1 MKYLISIFIYVTIFF
16 LLNGCQNTQHPTKIS
31 DPFQKENTSQKI
43 EDISHWI
50 NTAPLTLNSL
60 KGKVVLIDFWTYTCI
75 NCIRTLNYLKDWH
88 SKYNDSGLVI
98 IGIHTPE
105 FEFEKNINNVE
116 TFVVENQIE
125 YAVGLDNEYS
135 TWRSFNNIY
144 WPAKYLIDQTGE
156 IKYQH
161 FGEGNYNQTEKKIR
175 ELLSITEKN
184 ISNIPLGNYPANA
197 VDHRAFSNHYLKSL
211 TRELYAGYVRNY
223 SLSNQG
229 RTPPYI
235 SNTEYYSQKDT
246 VINFKDPGNHLNQ
259 FMYIHGDW
267 LNEPQ
272 NITKANNSQSA
283 DDSYIAVPFFARS
296 VNMVSK
302 PLSNK
307 EAVVIEIM
315 LNNKYLTKSEAG
327 KDIKFSD
334 NGVSYLVVDKP
345 NLYNI
350 ISLPE
355 IKSGELKITSLEKFS
370 VFAFTFG
377 AYINT
382 EIN

>member
-1 MKYLISIFIYVTIFF
+1 
-16 LLNGCQNTQHPTKIS
+16 
-31 DPFQKENTSQKI
+31 
-43 EDISHWI
+43 
-50 NTAPLTLNSL
+50 
-60 KGKVVLIDFWTYTCI
+60 
-75 NCIRTLNYLKDWH
+75 
-88 SKYNDSGLVI
+88 
-98 IGIHTPE
+98 
-105 FEFEKNINNVE
+105 
-116 TFVVENQIE
+116 
-125 YAVGLDNEYS
+125 
-135 TWRSFNNIY
+135 
-144 WPAKYLIDQTGE
+144 
-156 IKYQH
+156 
-161 FGEGNYNQTEKKIR
+161 
-175 ELLSITEKN
+175 
-184 ISNIPLGNYPANA
+184 
-197 VDHRAFSNHYLKSL
+197 
-211 TRELYAGYVRNY
+211 
-223 SLSNQG
+223 
-229 RTPPYI
+229 
-235 SNTEYYSQKDT
+235 
-246 VINFKDPGNHLNQ
+246 
-259 FMYIHGDW
+259 MYIHGDW

-327 KDIKFSD
+327 KDIKFSE
-334 NGVSYLVVDKP
+334 NGSSYLVVDKP